1 MHIPT
6 KTSLA
11 NFDTEN
17 IIATVS
23 AGNCSAEIIKRMIY
37 PNHNQQ

>member
-1 MHIPT
+1 MHVPI

-11 NFDTEN
+11 NFDREN

-23 AGNCSAEIIKRMIY
+23 AGNCSAQISA
-37 PNHNQQ
+37 